1 MSIRIFQS
9 VFLFVMTVF
18 LVSTVLAGKSGDE
31 VWQETDASI
40 LQRALAERTIIP
52 KSYRTFSLNKEN
64 LLTILSK
71 APMEFTAGAQ
81 DNEVILTLPMPDG
94 SFARF
99 RIEKSPVVEAGLS
112 AKYPELGETYRGQ
125 GIDDPTAT
133 VRFDFLP
140 SGFHSMILSPRGT
153 VLVDPYFAKGDT
165 ENYISYQKKDAPRLG
180 NFVCDFREDEPLT
193 EILSPEKLLS
203 EDLIPNST
211 ESVISGTQL
220 RTYRLAVAATN
231 EYAVAVGGNTI
242 AGTLA
247 AQVLIMNRVNGVYER
262 DLAIRMI
269 VIANNNLIVYAADNT
284 CGGVA
289 CTTANDPYTNN
300 SGSTMLGE
308 NTNNLN
314 TVIGTAN
321 YDIGHVFSTGGGG
334 VATLNGPCGTNKARG
349 VTGLSNPIGDAFAI
363 DYVAHEMGHQWG
375 ANHTFNGATSNC
387 SGGNRSA
394 ASSYEPGSGVTIMAY
409 AGICGNQNL
418 ARNSIDT
425 FHVKSLEVIVAYSQ
439 TGNGNT
445 CAVTTTT
452 GNTPPTVT
460 SVGGTTFNIPKQTPF
475 ALTASGTDVN
485 GDSLTYDW
493 QEYDLG
499 GTTGTTAVPNTD
511 SDGTSRPIFRPY
523 LQTVSGTRTFP
534 SLEYILNNAN
544 VPPSTYTCNVSF
556 TCLTGELLPAI
567 TRTMNFQAIARDNN
581 SSSGGINTVTT
592 QVIVDGNSGPL
603 AVTSPNTPVTVTV
616 SDTTNLVTW
625 NVANTTA
632 APVNAANVKISV
644 SVDGGQTFPHILTN
658 STPNDGSEQLFF
670 PAINTTTARL
680 KIEAVNNIF
689 FDISDTNF
697 TINVVP
703 FPGSNPVFDF
713 DGDGKTD
720 ISIFR
725 PSSGE
730 WWINRSGSGQT
741 GALQFGTSTDVL
753 VPADFSGDGKT
764 DIALWRPST
773 GEWFILR
780 SENNSFYSVPFGAAN
795 DIPAPGDFDG
805 DGKTD
810 PAVFRPSNA
819 TWYIS
824 KSSGGTTIQTFGV
837 STDKPVAADYDG
849 DGKDDIAIYRPSVSE
864 WWLLRSTAG
873 LIAGQFGSVG
883 DRAVQGDYSGDGKAD
898 IAVWRPSTG
907 EWYVLRSEDN
917 SFFSLPFGTN
927 GDIPA
932 PGDYDGD
939 GKIDVTVFRP
949 SNNTWYSNRTTAG
962 ILIAGFGTNGDVAI
976 PNAFVR

>member
-1 MSIRIFQS
+1 MSKRIFQS
-9 VFLFVMTVF
+9 IFLFVTTIFM
-18 LVSTVLAGKSGDE
+18 VSTVSAGKSGDD
-31 VWQETDASI
+31 VWQETDAST

-52 KSYRTFSLNKEN
+52 KTYRTFSLNKDN
-64 LLTILSK
+64 LLAILSK

-81 DNEVILTLPMPDG
+81 NNEVILTLPMPDG

-125 GIDDPTAT
+125 GIDDPTAS

-165 ENYISYQKKDAPRLG
+165 ENYISYQKKDAPRLN
-180 NFVCDFREDEPLT
+180 NFVCDFREDEPLS

-262 DLAIRMI
+262 DLAIHMNI
-269 VIANNNLIVYAADNT
+269 VANNNLIIYAADQM
-284 CGGVA
+284 CAGVA
-289 CTTANDPYTNN
+289 CTSANDPYTNN
-300 SGSTMLGE
+300 NGSTMLGQ
-308 NTNNLN
+308 NTTNLN
-314 TVIGTAN
+314 TVILTAN

-349 VTGLSNPIGDAFAI
+349 VTGLPNPVGDAFAI

-375 ANHTFNGATSNC
+375 GNHTFNGCGT
-387 SGGNRSA
+387 GQRSSTA
-394 ASSYEPGSGVTIMAY
+394 AFEPGSGITIMAY
-409 AGICGNQNL
+409 AGICSTQDL

-425 FHVKSLEVIVAYSQ
+425 FHVRSLEEIVTFSQ

-445 CAVTTTT
+445 CAVPTTT
-452 GNTPPTVT
+452 GNTPPTVS

-475 ALTASGTDVN
+475 ALTAGGTDVN
-485 GDSLTYDW
+485 GDSLTFDW

-499 GTTGTTAVPNTD
+499 PNATVVPNSD
-511 SDGTSRPIFRPY
+511 SDGNARPIFRPY
-523 LQTVSGTRTFP
+523 VPTIGGTRYFP
-534 SLEYILNNAN
+534 SLQYVLNNAN
-544 VPPSTYTCNVSF
+544 VPPSTYDCGRATPCM
-556 TCLTGELLPAI
+556 TGELLPAI
-567 TRTMNFQAIARDNN
+567 TRTMNFQAVARDNN
-581 SSSGGINTVTT
+581 ASSGGINTVTT

-603 AVTSPNTPVTVTV
+603 AVTSPNSPVTVTV
-616 SDTTNLVTW
+616 TDTTNLVTW

-644 SVDGGQTFPHILTN
+644 STDGGQTFPHILTN

-703 FPGSNPVFDF
+703 FTGPDHFFDF

-725 PSSGE
+725 PNSGE
-730 WWINRSGSGQT
+730 WWINQSNSGQT
-741 GALQFGTSTDVL
+741 GVAQFGASSDVL
-753 VPADFSGDGKT
+753 VPADFSGDNKT
-764 DIALWRPST
+764 DIAVWRPST
-773 GEWFILR
+773 GQWFVLR
-780 SENNSFYSVPFGAAN
+780 SEDNSFYSVPFGTTN

-805 DGKTD
+805 DGKAD

-837 STDKPVAADYDG
+837 STDKPVVADYDG
-849 DGKDDIAIYRPSVSE
+849 DGKDDIAIYRPAVSE

-873 LIAGQFGSVG
+873 LTAGQFGAVG
-883 DRAVQGDYSGDGKAD
+883 DKTVQGDYTGDGKAD

-907 EWYVLRSEDN
+907 FWFVLRSEDN
-917 SFFSLPFGTN
+917 SFFSLPFGTT
-927 GDIPA
+927 GDVPS

-939 GKIDVTVFRP
+939 GKIDTTVFRP
-949 SNNTWYSNRTTAG
+949 SNNTWYSNRTTSG
-962 ILIAGFGTNGDVAI
+962 ILITGFGTTGDVAI
-976 PNAFVR
+976 PNVFVR

>member
-1 MSIRIFQS
+1 MSRRIFQS
-9 VFLFVMTVF
+9 VFLFVTTIF
-18 LVSTVLAGKSGDE
+18 LVSTVLAGKSGDD
-31 VWQETDASI
+31 VWQETDAST
-40 LQRALAERTIIP
+40 LQRAVAERTIIP
-52 KSYRTFSLNKEN
+52 KTYKTFRLNKDN
-64 LLTILSK
+64 LLAILSK

-81 DNEVILTLPMPDG
+81 TDEVILTLPMPDG

-112 AKYPELGETYRGQ
+112 EKYPELGETYRGQ

-133 VRFDFLP
+133 VRFDILP
-140 SGFHSMILSPRGT
+140 TGFHSMILSPNGT

-180 NFVCDFREDEPLT
+180 NFVCDFREDEPLSK
-193 EILSPEKLLS
+193 ILSPEKLLS

-220 RTYRLAVAATN
+220 RTYRLALAASN

-269 VIANNNLIVYAADNT
+269 IVANNNLIVYAADNT
-284 CGGVA
+284 CAGVA
-289 CTTANDPYTNN
+289 CTNANDPYTNN
-300 SGSTMLGE
+300 NGGTMLTE

-314 TVIGTAN
+314 TVILTAN

-334 VATLNGPCGTNKARG
+334 VANLNGPCGANKARG
-349 VTGLSNPIGDAFAI
+349 VTGLTNPIGDAFAI

-375 ANHTFNGATSNC
+375 ANHTFNGNTSNC
-387 SGGNRSA
+387 AGGNRSA
-394 ASSYEPGSGVTIMAY
+394 TSAYETGSGVTIMAY
-409 AGICGNQNL
+409 AGICSTQDL

-475 ALTASGTDVN
+475 ALTASGADVN

-499 GTTGTTAVPNTD
+499 AATTAVPNTD
-511 SDGTSRPIFRPY
+511 AGGAMPIFRPY
-523 LQTVSGTRTFP
+523 VQTVSGTRTFP
-534 SLEYILNNAN
+534 SLQYVLNNAN
-544 VPPSTYTCNVSF
+544 VPPSTYDCGRATP
-556 TCLTGELLPAI
+556 CLTGELLPSI
-567 TRTMNFQAIARDNN
+567 TRTMNFQAVVRDNN
-581 SSSGGINTVTT
+581 ANSGGINTVTT

-616 SDTTNLVTW
+616 TDTTNLVTW

-703 FPGSNPVFDF
+703 FFTGPKPFDF

-725 PSSGE
+725 PTSGE
-730 WWINRSGSGQT
+730 WWINRSSSSQT
-741 GALQFGTSTDVL
+741 VVAQFGVSNDILAPV
-753 VPADFSGDGKT
+753 DYSGDGKS
-764 DIALWRPST
+764 DIAVWRPST

-780 SENNSFYSVPFGAAN
+780 SENNSFYSVPFGASG

-805 DGKTD
+805 DGKAD
-810 PAVFRPSNA
+810 IAVFRPSNA

-824 KSSGGTTIQTFGV
+824 RSSGGTTIQAFGV
-837 STDKPVAADYDG
+837 STDKPVVADYDG
-849 DGKDDIAIYRPSVSE
+849 DGKADIAIYRPAVSE

-873 LIAGQFGSVG
+873 LVAGQFGAVG
-883 DRAVQGDYSGDGKAD
+883 DKTVQGDYTGDGKAD

-907 EWYVLRSEDN
+907 VWFVLRSENN
-917 SFFSLPFGTN
+917 SFFSVPFGTT

-939 GKIDVTVFRP
+939 GKIDTTVFRP

-962 ILIAGFGTNGDVAI
+962 TLITGFGTTGDVAI
-976 PNAFVR
+976 PNSFVR